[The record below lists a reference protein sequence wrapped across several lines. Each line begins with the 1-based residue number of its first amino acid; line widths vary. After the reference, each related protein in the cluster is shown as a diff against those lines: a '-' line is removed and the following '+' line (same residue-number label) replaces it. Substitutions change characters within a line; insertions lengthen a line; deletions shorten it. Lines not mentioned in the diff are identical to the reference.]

1 MLNGKNSDPRNQRTK
16 KFVRGW
22 RQAFY
27 SPFGEESRE
36 KIYMPGNLDEE
47 ITLWLGEHPQHGRD
61 RAKADFLFLSGLK
74 EIFERLFINQEPFYT
89 SSNGVV
95 MAVRD
100 QRLPNPPAKIIFP
113 VFESRPQ
120 EYEIPRWKIV
130 EAIRVM
136 EGLDKIRNGASA
148 DKIEKPAEKSA
159 QEVPSVPPPAPEPV
173 QEVSASEVDE
183 KSEEIETPEI
193 TETAE
198 RGAEAR
204 ALEVAPSQ
212 VSGKENNAPVEQTK
226 TE

>member
-74 EIFERLFINQEPFYT
+74 EIFDRLFINQEPFYT

-148 DKIEKPAEKSA
+148 DKIEKPAQDASA
-159 QEVPSVPPPAPEPV
+159 HPLLANEQRTELQVGEAAPSADG
-173 QEVSASEVDE
+173 A
-183 KSEEIETPEI
+183 
-193 TETAE
+193 AE
-198 RGAEAR
+198 LRGAQAG
-204 ALEVAPSQ
+204 A
-212 VSGKENNAPVEQTK
+212 SGKENNAPVEQIK